1 MLKAEQT
8 MTLVNGEV
16 SSSIDVTDRGL
27 QFGDGVFE
35 TIRINR
41 GRLVWWQQHMNRL
54 LEGCRCLHFTNL
66 PNVDVLLKEAVQL
79 SENCMEGALKII
91 ITRGFSNCG
100 YTIPREIS
108 PNRVLLIRPG
118 VRTSAQA
125 RQGISIGVCQQRINS
140 ATNLSGIKHLNRL
153 EQVLARME
161 CATEGWDEGL
171 MLNQRDKVIEG
182 SMSNLFVWRHDHL
195 FTPALDNAGVE
206 GITRGIII
214 KLAEK
219 CGIAVE
225 QGELDVL
232 DLPNVDELF
241 VCNSLIGI
249 WPVSQI
255 ETAKSG
261 QLNFEI
267 GDKTRFLQQQLEE
280 AMCCAD

>member
-1 MLKAEQT
+1 MTVPEQT
-8 MTLVNGEV
+8 ITLVNGEI

-35 TIRINR
+35 TIRIDR
-41 GRLVWWQQHMNRL
+41 GRLVWWQQHMSRL
-54 LEGCRCLHFTNL
+54 LEGCRRLHFSNL
-66 PNVDVLLKEAVQL
+66 PDVDVLLKEAAQL
-79 SENCMEGALKII
+79 SDNCSEGALKII

-100 YTIPREIS
+100 YTIPHGIS
-108 PNRVLLIRPG
+108 PNRILLMRPG
-118 VRTSAQA
+118 VRNTAQA
-125 RQGISIGVCQQRINS
+125 KQGISLGVCQQRITS
-140 ATNLSGIKHLNRL
+140 TANLSGIKHLNRL

-171 MLNQRDKVIEG
+171 MLNERDKVMEG
-182 SMSNLFVWRHDHL
+182 SMSNIFVWQYDHL
-195 FTPALDNAGVE
+195 FTPLLDNAGVE

-225 QGELDVL
+225 QGELDIL

-241 VCNSLIGI
+241 VCNSLVGI
-249 WPVSQI
+249 WPVSQLKI
-255 ETAKSG
+255 MQSG

-280 AMCCAD
+280 AMCSAD